1 MWDGRLPPLHSET
14 RGDHVGRNEHIGSIA
29 TAEATSMSTTT
40 DARTRPCVLI
50 AHAFPAA
57 RLALV
62 AALVEARPGLE
73 VQGCA
78 PDGLDAAL
86 AALPADC
93 APVVVCSELT
103 TLTQERAHGWVVDL
117 EQQGLLLGM
126 GDEWQAHLEP
136 TDDPVAAV
144 LDRIDAP
151 PLPQPWVRGEAH
163 PVNGVV

>member
-1 MWDGRLPPLHSET
+1 MLHAP
-14 RGDHVGRNEHIGSIA
+14 NA
-29 TAEATSMSTTT
+29 TAGLRAMEGVTRAMTTT
-40 DARTRPCVLI
+40 DARSRPCVLI

-62 AALVEARPGLE
+62 AALAEARPGLE
-73 VQGCA
+73 VQDCA

-117 EQQGLLLGM
+117 EQQGLLLGT
-126 GDEWQAHLEP
+126 GDAWQAHLEP

-151 PLPQPWVRGEAH
+151 PLPRPWVRGEAH
-163 PVNGVV
+163 PVDGAV